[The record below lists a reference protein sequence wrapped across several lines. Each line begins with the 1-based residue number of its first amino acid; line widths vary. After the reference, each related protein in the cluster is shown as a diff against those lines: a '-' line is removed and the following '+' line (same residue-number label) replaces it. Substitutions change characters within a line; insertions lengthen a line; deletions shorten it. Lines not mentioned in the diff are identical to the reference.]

1 MTSETPAEPLVPQRI
16 VLRTSRLVLR
26 EMDDDDLEDMLAY
39 RIRNRAHLERWEGAG
54 EGDSYYTTQ
63 AVARAILWWRA
74 EKTARRALRFIVR
87 RDDGATAIVAK
98 MNLFQ
103 IERGALQS
111 GTIGYSVDVG
121 CEGSGYM
128 REAAEAVVTYA
139 FAELGL
145 HRIAANY
152 QPHNV
157 RSGKLLKRLGFA
169 VEGYA
174 RDFLFIDGAW
184 RDHVLT
190 ARYNPDWRIDR
201 P

>member
-1 MTSETPAEPLVPQRI
+1 MTGQLAPDRVA
-16 VLRTSRLVLR
+16 LRTPRLELR
-26 EMDDDDLEDMLAY
+26 AMDDDDLDEMLAY
-39 RIRNRAHLERWEGAG
+39 RIRNRAHLERWEGSG
-54 EGDSYYTTQ
+54 EGDAYYTPQ
-63 AVARAILWWRA
+63 AVARALAWWHAERA
-74 EKTARRALRFIVR
+74 ARRALRFLVR
-87 RDDGATAIVAK
+87 LDGESQIVAK

-111 GTIGYSVDVG
+111 GTIGYSVDAG
-121 CEGSGYM
+121 YEGRGIV
-128 REAAEAVVTYA
+128 REAAETVIAYA

-157 RSGKLLKRLGFA
+157 RSGMLLKRIGFT

-190 ARYNPDWRIDR
+190 ARYNPDWRV
-201 P
+201 